1 MCEIRPYCIL
11 GYTLLR
17 HTTLNFPLSRS
28 RKGNSYHI
36 LSHHI
41 SLILF
46 SKREF
51 LSQVVRDSTQLR
63 EVCIMKKLLALL
75 TIVILISFSGS
86 AIAAMKIKLG
96 VVTKPGSAQNIAAE
110 KFKELIEERSNGDIK
125 VQIFHSASLGNETEI
140 LQQVQMNAVQ
150 MAIVTGGPFDTFDP
164 MARVINYPFLFK
176 DYAQVDNILD
186 GPLGAEL
193 LKSLEGSGFKG
204 LCFSENGF
212 RNLTNNRLPVKSPE
226 DIKGLKIRT
235 MASAIHKTIWQNLG
249 ANPTPM
255 PWPIYT
261 ELEQGVIDGQENP
274 LWVMEVYKFYEI
286 QKYMTLTRH
295 VYSYHIDVAS
305 LQWWKT
311 LDAKT
316 QKMIQNAMYEA
327 AVFQRKD
334 NRSKNA
340 GRLKFL
346 KEKGMQVEENPDIG
360 AFRAKVSGLKDMD
373 IYKNPKVQALLVKIL
388 DATK

>member
-1 MCEIRPYCIL
+1 
-11 GYTLLR
+11 
-17 HTTLNFPLSRS
+17 
-28 RKGNSYHI
+28 
-36 LSHHI
+36 
-41 SLILF
+41 
-46 SKREF
+46 
-51 LSQVVRDSTQLR
+51 
-63 EVCIMKKLLALL
+63 MKKVF
-75 TIVILISFSGS
+75 VILILAAFLFSGGS
-86 AIAAMKIKLG
+86 ALAATNIKLA

-110 KFKELIEERSNGDIK
+110 KFKELVEQRSNGDIK
-125 VQIFHSASLGNETEI
+125 VQIFHSGSLGNETEI
-140 LQQVQMNAVQ
+140 LQQVQMNSIQ

-164 MARVINYPFLFK
+164 MARVVNYPFLFK
-176 DYAQVDNILD
+176 NYEQVDEILD
-186 GPLGAEL
+186 GPLGGEL
-193 LKSLEGSGFKG
+193 LKSLENSGFKG

-212 RNLTNNRLPVKSPE
+212 RNLTNNKRPVKTAA
-226 DIKGLKIRT
+226 DLKGLKIRV
-235 MASAIHKTIWQNLG
+235 MSSAIHKAIWQDLG

-305 LQWWKT
+305 LSWWNT

-316 QKMIQNAMYEA
+316 QATIQKAMYDA

-340 GRLKFL
+340 ERLKFL
-346 KEKGMQVEENPDIG
+346 KDKGMQVEEHPDI
-360 AFRAKVSGLKDMD
+360 ASFRAKVADIQKMD
-373 IYKNPKVQALLVKIL
+373 LYQDPQVQGLLVKMM

>member
-1 MCEIRPYCIL
+1 MMKRLTMIMTMIII
-11 GYTLLR
+11 
-17 HTTLNFPLSRS
+17 F
-28 RKGNSYHI
+28 
-36 LSHHI
+36 
-41 SLILF
+41 LF
-46 SKREF
+46 SG
-51 LSQVVRDSTQLR
+51 TA
-63 EVCIMKKLLALL
+63 MA
-75 TIVILISFSGS
+75 VI
-86 AIAAMKIKLG
+86 KVKLG

-110 KFKELIEERSNGDIK
+110 KFKELIEQRSNGDIQ

-140 LQQVQMNAVQ
+140 LQQVQMNTVQ
-150 MAIVTGGPFDTFDP
+150 MAIITGGPFDTFDP

-176 DYAQVDNILD
+176 NYEQVDQILD
-186 GPLGAEL
+186 GPLGEEL
-193 LKSLEGSGFKG
+193 LKSLESSGFKG

-212 RNLTNNRLPVKSPE
+212 RNLTNNRHPVKSPK
-226 DIKGLKIRT
+226 DIEGLKIRV
-235 MASAIHKTIWQNLG
+235 MASAIHKAIWQTLG

-305 LQWWKT
+305 LKWWNT
-311 LDAKT
+311 LDADT
-316 QKMIQNAMYEA
+316 QKMIQGAMVEA

-340 GRLKFL
+340 ARLQFL
-346 KEKGMQVEENPDIG
+346 KEKGMQVEENPDID
-360 AFRAKVSGLKDMD
+360 AFRAKVAGLKDMGV
-373 IYKNPKVQALLVKIL
+373 YKDFKVQALLNKIL
-388 DATK
+388 EATK